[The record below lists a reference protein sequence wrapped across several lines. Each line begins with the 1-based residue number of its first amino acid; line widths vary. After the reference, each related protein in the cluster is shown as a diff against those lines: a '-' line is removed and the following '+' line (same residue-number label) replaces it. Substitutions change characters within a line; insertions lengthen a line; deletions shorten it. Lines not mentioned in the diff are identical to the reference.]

1 MNVLT
6 SLKRLSLTLC
16 CVLLSVLAAN
26 ADLVPS
32 PVTPKTFET
41 LDFSSAAGYI
51 TWGYEGDE
59 VKSYTAGKTFTATD
73 ANGNEIATSTNYR
86 RSGTNVYVYFTPSTL
101 ENAKSTCGG
110 KIIINVPAGAIT
122 LKNAGSCPAHQIIFS
137 EPVVVAGEAKTT
149 TWVYEGKNECENGTA
164 TLASIPENPNSST
177 TLHYYPIDKNT
188 VTVADGTYVE
198 VYKGTKDSGTYVG
211 EYAVSSDNGG
221 IAFNVSQT
229 ITEQGEY
236 HFYIADEKLGI
247 ANSNDYYTDVHFV
260 ITVAEPEAPA
270 QKVTATWTCNGK
282 EVPEVAKFDSVVFT
296 TQDYKLN
303 VTEGTLASVYKD
315 NYENEITSKATCT
328 LDGDN
333 GVKITVPDAIT
344 EPGNYF
350 IYIGTGITV
359 ADSKDY
365 FQNLEFQVNVVY
377 QPQALDMSAAY
388 TPGENAAEN
397 AEVESL
403 SSIELTFNQDVTVK
417 EGTKATC
424 TKAAAELKGMKAA
437 VAANEYPVVANG
449 KVVTI
454 QIEDAIT
461 EAGTYTFSIPAESIL
476 YANGDYNNAA
486 ITVTSTVKAADVEEP
501 TKTVNFTV
509 DPDYSTAVTALPDK
523 ITVTYNDIQYV
534 EWGNTRPT
542 VTITSDCGYSHTA
555 ASGDLTKTDKK
566 IIIRNIPTSTTAGNY
581 TVSIGAFEDTY
592 DHIGSS
598 DAISFTYTVEG
609 STYEPKAVTSTPVY
623 ASDESHTDLSKN
635 LQSLEGTVKV
645 TFADFT
651 IKNIAKNATFY
662 KLSLKDKDNNEVA
675 TPYAILDNGGFNFTI
690 NDAITTPG
698 TYTITIPEKVFFNEQ
713 GDWLSELTLTA
724 TVVYTPVARTIAPTV
739 SMAEEVESISGDYT
753 LTFADTETVT
763 LSNGAVV
770 TCGDKSYALEAVA
783 DVANTF
789 KFNVADAITSAG
801 TYEFVIEGYAFTFE
815 NGDWSSRFTF
825 STTIKEKEVVTETA
839 DVTVEKYVNEM
850 TQGLYYMVTFNNTD
864 AKVSI
869 NTNELS
875 VVKKDADEEA
885 FTVAVTSPEGD
896 PTNQLVIMFGEKNY
910 TDGTYTVSFPA
921 NTVKNETTG
930 NYFDAFTVDVV
941 IATEQQGGGDE
952 NETKKD
958 FSVNPDYATE
968 LESLSGKVIVTI
980 TSVDANTEIRVAYDA
995 VATITKEGAEE
1006 GTTYTLT
1013 QSSDSPTNGFE
1024 FNVNPAI
1031 EEAGKYTVS
1040 IPADYVYYVDEDY
1053 NKVTIPVEFT
1063 YTITGKENPETP
1075 DTPVTP
1081 GEEYV
1086 TPEFTLGGDYSAEP
1100 VDKIMGYYMV
1110 TFDKAVNLVVADNM
1124 TRYATVNV
1132 TDKDG
1137 ETVTSYSAAV
1147 RPTKYELAFNVTS
1160 ETAITTPGTYTFTI
1174 AKGALKDEAN
1184 NNALFDEISFTMTV
1198 KEPEPEMLTNDFY
1211 VTADGVTFTGNEGV
1225 AEAIS
1230 GMYFI
1235 KSATEDAQL
1244 SLKAENAE
1252 VYVTKDGDEEFSKT
1266 YALTPNYDED
1276 TDTYPNFVVF
1286 NIDRGGITD
1295 PGTYHFNVPA
1305 GTVKNNVSG
1314 LYYNE
1319 FNFTVTIK
1327 GEEPAAETLST
1338 EEFSVSSERWYEDD
1352 VVAKIEGKYNV
1363 CSNDYDG
1370 QLALKGENKVV
1381 IVTKE
1386 GDETFSKTF
1395 VLEDHPDYG
1404 KDTDGED
1411 GYDYDK
1417 KRYAEDENGEPTSYA
1432 TNVTFI
1438 VEEAITEAGVYH
1450 FTIPAGTLQN
1460 FLNGK
1465 FYDEYSF
1472 TYTIKGEEPAAET
1485 LSTKDFTVYSETA
1498 GDATEVK
1505 EISSYY
1511 YIESNDYD
1519 AQLALMGENK
1529 VVTVTREGDETF
1541 SMTFALED
1549 HPNDEG
1555 DGEGDDEDGYGYDKK
1570 RYDSYDEEDE
1580 DAEPAYGAYL
1590 TFTVEEA
1597 ITEAGVYHFTIPAGT
1612 IQNFANGKFYDE
1624 FSFTYTI
1631 KDEEVVPPSGDA
1643 RNLPYENDFTT
1654 EEKFNELSLYTGND
1668 HNWSWTN
1675 SGSSHGYARLESDYS
1690 GGTDKDAWMFTPA
1703 LNFTDAD
1710 SEYSVLIEVSASDS
1724 TEKVEICL
1732 GENATVEAMTTKV
1745 MKPTEVTSDDYVQH
1759 YGVFKVP
1766 EAGVYYVGVHALS
1779 AAENDNIIRVRA
1791 LKVVAGDVYV
1801 STVLGDSDLYVD
1813 NREIVVN
1820 NAEGAEVSVFTVDGK
1835 VVARA
1840 NGNDSYRFAVNNG
1853 IYIVRVGNATAK
1865 VVVR

>member
-1 MNVLT
+1 
-6 SLKRLSLTLC
+6 
-16 CVLLSVLAAN
+16 LSVLAAN

-32 PVTPKTFET
+32 PVSPKTFET
-41 LDFSSAAGYI
+41 LDFSSTSGYI

-59 VKSYTAGKTFTATD
+59 VSSITSSKTFTATD
-73 ANGNEIATSTNYR
+73 ANGNEIATSTNYK
-86 RSGTNVYVYFTPSTL
+86 RSNTNVYVYFTPSTL

-122 LKNAGSCPAHQIIFS
+122 LKKAGFCPAHQIIFS

-221 IAFNVSQT
+221 IAFNVSKT

-236 HFYIADEKLGI
+236 HFYIADKALGI
-247 ANSNDYYTDVHFV
+247 ADSNDYYTDVHFV

-270 QKVTATWTCNGK
+270 QKVTTSWTCNGK

-303 VTEGTLASVYKD
+303 VADDTYATVYKD
-315 NYENEITSKATCT
+315 NYENEITSEATCI

-344 EPGNYF
+344 EPGKYL

-388 TPGENAAEN
+388 TPGDNAAEN
-397 AEVESL
+397 AEVKSL

-437 VAANEYPVVANG
+437 AAANEYPVVANG

-501 TKTVNFTV
+501 TVEYADVTV
-509 DPDYSTAVTALPDK
+509 DPDNTNAVDALPNS
-523 ITVTYNDIQYV
+523 ITVTYNRNLPIAWDTEV
-534 EWGNTRPT
+534 PT
-542 VTITSDCGYSHTA
+542 VTI
-555 ASGDLTKTDKK
+555 SGPNGWTGTG
-566 IIIRNIPTSTTAGNY
+566 TVATAGYNVKKLKVKVSDDVIKTVTESGTY
-581 TVSIGAFEDTY
+581 TFTVSAFSYSANGNEYGANAAQFSY
-592 DHIGSS
+592 DVQL
-598 DAISFTYTVEG
+598 APA
-609 STYEPKAVTSTPVY
+609 YEPKAVTSTPVY
-623 ASDESHTDLSKN
+623 ASDENHTDLSKN

-651 IKNIAKNATFY
+651 IKNIAENATFY

-675 TPYAILDNGGFNFTI
+675 APFAVLDNGGFNFTI

-739 SMAEEVESISGDYT
+739 SMAEKVESISGDYT

-763 LSNGAVV
+763 LSEDAMV

-789 KFNVADAITSAG
+789 KFNVADAITAAG

-850 TQGLYYMVTFNNTD
+850 MQGLYYMVTFNNTD

-875 VVKKDADEEA
+875 VVKKDSDEEA
-885 FTVAVTSPEGD
+885 FTVAVTSPDDD

-952 NETKKD
+952 NET
-958 FSVNPDYATE
+958 FFTANPENNAEVETLPTVTVTFTDNKVAGVKAE
-968 LESLSGKVIVTI
+968 NKVII
-980 TSVDANTEIRVAYDA
+980 TKKGVEEAYKELSAGYADGG
-995 VATITKEGAEE
+995 VATYNTNITEAG
-1006 GTTYTLT
+1006 TYTLSFPENT
-1013 QSSDSPTNGFE
+1013 FGYYDETTTEYVWVPAFTLTYKVTGKEETTVPTLQAYTMD
-1024 FNVNPAI
+1024 PAI
-1031 EEAGKYTVS
+1031 DTWNNAFPELITFSFEDVTYTNYNNDAGYSSNDAYIEVYKDGTKLDNQIRYYAKWSAGTVTIEGLNALTEAGKYEVV
-1040 IPADYVYYVDEDY
+1040 IPAGRILINSTSE
-1053 NKVTIPVEFT
+1053 TLGEIRVE
-1063 YTITGKENPETP
+1063 YTITSG

-1100 VDKIMGYYMV
+1100 VEKVMGYYMISFNDGV
-1110 TFDKAVNLVVADNM
+1110 ELAVADSM
-1124 TRYATVNV
+1124 SLYATVNV

-1137 ETVTSYSAAV
+1137 EAVTSYSAAV
-1147 RPTKYELAFNVTS
+1147 RSQQKNILAFNVTS

-1244 SLKAENAE
+1244 LLKAENAE

-1276 TDTYPNFVVF
+1276 TDTYPNFVMF

-1295 PGTYHFNVPA
+1295 PGTYRFNVPA

-1319 FNFTVTIK
+1319 FNF
-1327 GEEPAAETLST
+1327 
-1338 EEFSVSSERWYEDD
+1338 SV
-1352 VVAKIEGKYNV
+1352 
-1363 CSNDYDG
+1363 
-1370 QLALKGENKVV
+1370 
-1381 IVTKE
+1381 
-1386 GDETFSKTF
+1386 
-1395 VLEDHPDYG
+1395 
-1404 KDTDGED
+1404 
-1411 GYDYDK
+1411 
-1417 KRYAEDENGEPTSYA
+1417 
-1432 TNVTFI
+1432 
-1438 VEEAITEAGVYH
+1438 
-1450 FTIPAGTLQN
+1450 
-1460 FLNGK
+1460 
-1465 FYDEYSF
+1465 
-1472 TYTIKGEEPAAET
+1472 TIKGEEPAAET

-1519 AQLALMGENK
+1519 AQLALKGENK
-1529 VVTVTREGDETF
+1529 VVTVTREGDDTF
-1541 SMTFALED
+1541 SMTFTLKD
-1549 HPNDEG
+1549 HPNNDG
-1555 DGEGDDEDGYGYDKK
+1555 DGDDDDDDDDDYGYDKK

-1675 SGSSHGYARLESDYS
+1675 SGSSHGYARVESDYS

-1724 TEKVEICL
+1724 TEKVEICV

-1745 MKPTEVTSDDYVQH
+1745 LEPTEVTSDDYVQH

-1779 AAENDNIIRVRA
+1779 AADNDNIIRVRT